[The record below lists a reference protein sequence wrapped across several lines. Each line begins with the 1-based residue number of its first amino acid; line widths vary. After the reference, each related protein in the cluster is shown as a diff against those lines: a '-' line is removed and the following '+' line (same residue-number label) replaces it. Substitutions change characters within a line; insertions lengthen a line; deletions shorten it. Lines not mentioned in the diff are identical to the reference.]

1 MRIRGKSG
9 EHPQSLNRMVLGE
22 VVSLDMAMTSGYF
35 GITSMCVN

>member
-9 EHPQSLNRMVLGE
+9 EYTQSHNRMVWGQ
-22 VVSLDMAMTSGYF
+22 VMPLDMAMTSGYL